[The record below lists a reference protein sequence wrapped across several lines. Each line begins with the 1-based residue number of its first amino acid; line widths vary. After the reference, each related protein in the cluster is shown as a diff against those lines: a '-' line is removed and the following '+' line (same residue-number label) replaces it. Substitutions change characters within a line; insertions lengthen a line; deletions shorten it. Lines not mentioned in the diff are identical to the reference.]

1 MIESFGSV
9 LTAVGLGVG
18 AGVNAY
24 ATFLVFGLLS
34 RFYPAMF
41 HGDAAEFF
49 ASTPVLI
56 VVGVMYAIEFVA
68 DKFPVIDHAWDAVH
82 TFIRPL
88 AGAIV
93 AFASASPDVPAGIV
107 ILATIL
113 GGGAAL
119 GSHAVK
125 ATVRATSTATTA
137 GAANPIISSGR
148 GRFRGGAVSA
158 RDLPAVRFPDR
169 RSALRDP
176 HRVLVDSRTADAD
189 AVRGDAGSRRRE
201 QPSRRDAAGP
211 RER

>member
-68 DKFPVIDHAWDAVH
+68 DKIPVIDHAWDAVH
-82 TFIRPL
+82 TFVRPL
-88 AGAIV
+88 AGAVV
-93 AFASASPDVPAGIV
+93 AFASTSPDVPAGIV

-137 GAANPIISSGR
+137 GAANPIISLVEDVFAVGQSLLAIFLPFVFLIVALLFVILIAFWWSR
-148 GRFRGGAVSA
+148 GR
-158 RDLPAVRFPDR
+158 
-169 RSALRDP
+169 
-176 HRVLVDSRTADAD
+176 RTQT
-189 AVRGDAGSRRRE
+189 R
-201 QPSRRDAAGP
+201 
-211 RER
+211 

>member
-1 MIESFGSV
+1 MIESLGSI

-41 HGDAAEFF
+41 HGEAAEFF

-56 VVGVMYAIEFVA
+56 VVGVMYAIEFFA

-88 AGAIV
+88 AGAVV
-93 AFASASPDVPAGIV
+93 AFASASPDLSTGLTIV
-107 ILATIL
+107 ASVL

-119 GSHAVK
+119 GSHAMK
-125 ATVRATSTATTA
+125 ATVRAGSTATTG
-137 GAANPIISSGR
+137 GAANPILSLVEDVFAVGQSLLAIFLPFVFLAAALLFVLFTTMWWVR
-148 GRFRGGAVSA
+148 GRRPQT
-158 RDLPAVRFPDR
+158 R
-169 RSALRDP
+169 
-176 HRVLVDSRTADAD
+176 
-189 AVRGDAGSRRRE
+189 
-201 QPSRRDAAGP
+201 
-211 RER
+211 